1 MFTNRALRRLIL
13 PLIAEQILTMLVGMA
28 DTAMISYAGE
38 AAISGVSLVDM
49 VSQLIITV
57 LSAVATGGAVIVSQY
72 LGSKN
77 AQGANRAASQLQT
90 ITALISLAMMAFCL
104 LLHRQILQVL
114 FGAIE
119 PDVMQAAVTYFVIN
133 ALSFP
138 FLGVYQS
145 SAALFRSMERTQ
157 TTMYVSLLM
166 NAINV
171 VGNAIG
177 IFGLHA
183 GVMGVA
189 VPTLISRVVAGSVML
204 ALSRRAGNPVR
215 VSIREA
221 LSWDRPMQSR
231 ILRIAL
237 PNGIENGLFTLGRVL
252 VTSIVAMFGT
262 AQIAANG
269 VSASINSFAII
280 IVNAINLAIITV
292 VGQCIGAKA
301 YDQAKHY
308 LKKLMKISYLATGA
322 LTLVVWALLPLIHHL
337 YDLSPDTWALCCRL
351 VMAHNIMATLLHP
364 TSFNLANGLRAAGD
378 VKYTMFVGI
387 GSMLLFRLGTAFIL
401 GLGFGLGVW
410 GVYAA
415 MGMDWLGRSVAFA
428 LRFRSEKWREFRAV
442 E

>member
-1 MFTNRALRRLIL
+1 MFSNQALRRLIL

-28 DTAMISYAGE
+28 DTAMVSYAGE
-38 AAISGVSLVDM
+38 AAISGVALVDM

-72 LGSKN
+72 LGSRN
-77 AQGANRAASQLQT
+77 ADSANRAASQLQT
-90 ITALISLAMMAFCL
+90 LTLLVSAALMGICL
-104 LLHRQILQVL
+104 LLHRQILQLL
-114 FGAIE
+114 FGSIE

-145 SAALFRSMERTQ
+145 AAALFRSMERTQ

-177 IFGLHA
+177 IFGFRA
-183 GVMGVA
+183 GVVGVA
-189 VPTLISRVVAGSVML
+189 VPTLISRVVAGIVML
-204 ALSRRAGNPVR
+204 KLSLKASNPVR
-215 VSIREA
+215 VNLREMGR
-221 LSWDRPMQSR
+221 WDGPMQSR
-231 ILRIAL
+231 ILKIAL
-237 PNGIENGLFTLGRVL
+237 PNGLENGLFTLGRVL
-252 VTSIVAMFGT
+252 VTSIVALFGT

-280 IVNAINLAIITV
+280 IVNAINLAVITV
-292 VGQCIGAKA
+292 VGQCIGAKEF
-301 YDQAKHY
+301 DQAQMY

-322 LTLVVWALLPLIHHL
+322 LTLVVWALLPLIRHL
-337 YDLSPDTWALCCRL
+337 YSLSPETWCLCAQL

-378 VKYTMFVGI
+378 VKCTLIVGI
-387 GSMLLFRLGTAFIL
+387 GSMLVFRLGTAYLL
-401 GLGFGLGVW
+401 GLGFGLGIW

-415 MGMDWLGRSVAFA
+415 MGMDWLGRSVAFV
-428 LRFRSEKWREFRAV
+428 LRFRGGKWKEFRSID
-442 E
+442 